1 MLSSLTSYLWGGEEP
16 TATVLETDT
25 PPDTPLASVS
35 SAIGAEEDWVL
46 VGPTPGQLNLGSLT
60 NPRES
65 GQSED
70 LEIVSNVDEASSE
83 NGSIEEQERPRN
95 NEAGQSRVPA
105 TFTQSVG
112 TPLVKLMKTAQLTR
126 QRTSGKAMSSK
137 SLNRSNKTVMATNR
151 NRKAAARQNFQV
163 KMAGANKN
171 LKQC

>member
-16 TATVLETDT
+16 TATGLETDT
-25 PPDTPLASVS
+25 PPDTPLDSVS
-35 SAIGAEEDWVL
+35 TVSTAEEDWVL

-65 GQSED
+65 RQSED
-70 LEIVSNVDEASSE
+70 LETISNVDEASSE
-83 NGSIEEQERPRN
+83 NGSIEEQERSTN
-95 NEAGQSRVPA
+95 SGSGQSRVPA

-151 NRKAAARQNFQV
+151 NRKGAARQNFQV